1 MRPAALVQHIA
12 LALAV
17 ALCGLAGAAQA
28 EIRTLRWAHQNEL
41 ESLDPMAIDDPFTRG
56 VQGWFYEALSGLDQD
71 LKLLPVLAESWDN
84 PEPTKWIFHLR
95 KDVSFHDGS
104 PFTADDVI
112 FSWQRS
118 LTAGSAI
125 KDVGAK
131 AAEVNRIDDH
141 TVEVITLRHNPVL
154 PRDWSLLPIMSRRWA
169 QQKQTEAI
177 ASSHASLHENGT
189 GPFMVIKR
197 KPKTQTTFERY
208 KDYWNKD
215 MPGNVAKVVFRPM
228 PQVSARI
235 AALLA
240 GDVDI
245 AMPVP
250 LQSVPQLENEPGV
263 HIMRKPQARV
273 LFISMNQRHDTLP
286 HSSIRE
292 KNPLKDKRV
301 RQAISL
307 AIDTQAI
314 NQSIMGGWAK
324 PTGTIIAPQVNGYD
338 VSFSKLH
345 AFDIERAKKLMLD
358 AGYSD
363 SFSIRLACP
372 NGRYVNDQAI
382 CQAIMQ
388 MLARINIRVELSDQA
403 PAAAITHD
411 SPVAAQDTG
420 LYLQSWAPASMDAA
434 SVLHTLVSCR
444 GGASGAGWLNRSGYC
459 NQEIDALALKIGF
472 EADQV
477 RRNIMIREAFS
488 MLRNDYSYLPLHQPP
503 MLWGVRTDITLT
515 QRADNVLDIRSVVMP

>member
-1 MRPAALVQHIA
+1 MTPAAFIKHIA
-12 LALAV
+12 LAA
-17 ALCGLAGAAQA
+17 ALMLILGSAAPQA
-28 EIRTLRWAHQNEL
+28 DAKTLRWAHQYDL
-41 ESLDPMAIDDPFTRG
+41 TSMDPMATDDPFTLG
-56 VQGWFYEALSGLDQD
+56 VQGWFYEALTGFDQD
-71 LKLLPVLAESWDN
+71 LKLIPMLAESWDK

-95 KDVSFHDGS
+95 KGVRFHDGS

-118 LTAGSAI
+118 QAAGSVI
-125 KDVGAK
+125 KNVGAK
-131 AAEVNRIDDH
+131 ALEVRKIDDH
-141 TVEVITLRHNPVL
+141 TIEVTTPRHNPIL
-154 PRDWSLLPIMSRRWA
+154 ARDWALLPIMSKSWT
-169 QQKQTEAI
+169 QKKQAEHI
-177 ASSHASLHENGT
+177 GKPHVRLHENGT
-189 GPFMVIKR
+189 GPFKVIKR
-197 KPKTQTTFERY
+197 QPKVQTTLERY
-208 KDYWNKD
+208 KGYWNKGI
-215 MPGNVAKVVFRPM
+215 PSNVTEVLFQPIA
-228 PQVSARI
+228 QGSARI
-235 AALLA
+235 AALV
-240 GDVDI
+240 GGEMDI
-245 AMPVP
+245 VMPVP
-250 LQSVPQLENEPGV
+250 FQNVPQLENEPSV
-263 HIMRKPQARV
+263 QVMRKPQARV

-338 VSFSKLH
+338 VSFSKPH

-382 CQAIMQ
+382 CQAIVQ

-403 PAAAITHD
+403 PAPAITHD

-477 RRNIMIREAFS
+477 RRNIMVKEAFS

-503 MLWGVRTDITLT
+503 LLWGVRQGIRLT